1 MNNTDDNMSLMPF
14 QHSLQSQSAFAKLSG
29 DFNPVHL
36 DPVRARRTMFG
47 QVVTHG
53 VHNVLCGLEEFLKN
67 RTFSIKRLA
76 VTFRN
81 PVFLKED
88 VIVVP
93 GNISDNSALL
103 NLQCEGTD
111 TAEIRLECEAQKAPP
126 AYFSLPVA
134 NFRRHP
140 DNKTFAELKNAE
152 GSFELRGDAK
162 AINST
167 FPHSVR
173 ALGVDGV
180 ARLLGLTRLV
190 GMRCPGLHS
199 LFSRFDVAFSEQRS
213 NEPTQYRVIHSDD
226 RISMI
231 TISVEGGGMTGTVNA
246 FMRPPP
252 VSQPG
257 MTTVKSHVLGTPFK
271 EMRALVIGGSR
282 GLGEISAKIIAA
294 GGGKTTITYLSGKE
308 DANLVAEDI
317 SKVGGICKVMQM
329 DVSEPTSAI
338 QSLIQED
345 WWPTHLLYFATPRI
359 SSRPDEDNRD
369 EFYNIYSDGL
379 IKVVKALQNQSDE
392 ALTLFYPSSIYVVET
407 PSNLTNYAAAKAKGE
422 TTAENLAKDQPN
434 LNVIIERLKPL
445 ATDQSASLLNVD
457 VAAPLETMVHLLT
470 KRLC

>member
-1 MNNTDDNMSLMPF
+1 MNNTDKNTSLMPF
-14 QHSLQSQSAFAKLSG
+14 QHSLQSQSTFAELSG

-53 VHNVLCGLEEFLKN
+53 VHNVLCGLEEFLES
-67 RTFSIKRLA
+67 RPFSIKRLA

-93 GNISDNSALL
+93 GNISDNSALFS
-103 NLQCEGTD
+103 LQRDGTD
-111 TAEIRLECEAQKAPP
+111 TAEIQLEGEAQKAPP
-126 AYFSLPVA
+126 ASFSLPVA
-134 NFRRHP
+134 NFRRQP

-190 GMRCPGLHS
+190 GMHCPGLHS
-199 LFSRFDVAFSEQRS
+199 LFSRFDVTFSEQRS
-213 NEPTQYRVIHSDD
+213 NEPTQYRVIRADD
-226 RISMI
+226 RISLI
-231 TISVEGGGMTGTVNA
+231 EISVEGGGMTGTLNA

-252 VSQPG
+252 VAQPH
-257 MTTVKSHVLGTPFK
+257 MAAVKSHVSGTPFQ

-294 GGGKTTITYLSGKE
+294 GGGETMITYLSGKD
-308 DANLVAEDI
+308 DANHVAEDI
-317 SKVGGICKVMQM
+317 SKNGGICKVMQM
-329 DVSEPTSAI
+329 DVSKPTSAV
-338 QSLIQED
+338 QFLIQKD
-345 WWPTHLLYFATPRI
+345 WRPTHLLYFATPRI
-359 SSRPDEDNRD
+359 SSRPGEDNRD
-369 EFYNIYSDGL
+369 EFDNIYSRGL
-379 IKVVKALQNQSDE
+379 VRVVTSLQKQSDE
-392 ALTLFYPSSIYVVET
+392 ALTLFYPSSIYVVE
-407 PSNLTNYAAAKAKGE
+407 PPADLADYAAAKAKGE
-422 TTAENLAKDQPN
+422 ATAEMLAKDQPN
-434 LNVIIERLKPL
+434 LTVIIERLEPL
-445 ATDQSASLLNVD
+445 ATDQSASLLNID
-457 VAAPLETMVHLLT
+457 VAAPLEIMVHLLT